1 LKRIQKN
8 RAGRMKHGRDK
19 DMWKTEGLR
28 KTWPGRMKHGRDKRI
43 RRMAGLAYH
52 MEG

>member
-1 LKRIQKN
+1 
-8 RAGRMKHGRDK
+8 MKHGRDK
-19 DMWKTEGLR
+19 DMWKTEGFR
-28 KTWPGRMKHGRDKRI
+28 KNRAGRMKHDRDKGI